1 MALYELNGHRV
12 TVPKSGQYWVAE
24 NATLTGKIIIEE
36 DASVW
41 FNTVARGDNE
51 PITIGAGTNVQDGC
65 VLHADP
71 GFPLLI
77 GPEVTVGHMVMLH
90 GCTIGRGAL
99 IGIGAIVLNGAKIGE
114 DSMIGAGTLIPEGR
128 KSRRA
133 RWCSA
138 HPAKWC
144 ARFVQP
150 ILSACAPACSS
161 TRTAGRSTHDLASA
175 RTDTA
180 AR

>member
-12 TVPKSGQYWVAE
+12 TVPASGQYWVAE
-24 NATLTGKIIIEE
+24 NATLTGKVIIEE

-51 PITIGAGTNVQDGC
+51 PITIGAGSNVQDGC

-114 DSMIGAGTLIPEGR
+114 ESMIGAGTLIPEGKEIPPR
-128 KSRRA
+128 SVVFGSPGKVIREVRLADLERMRA
-133 RWCSA
+133 GVQFYRERW
-138 HPAKWC
+138 KIY
-144 ARFVQP
+144 ARSCKRQ
-150 ILSACAPACSS
+150 
-161 TRTAGRSTHDLASA
+161 D
-175 RTDTA
+175 
-180 AR
+180 